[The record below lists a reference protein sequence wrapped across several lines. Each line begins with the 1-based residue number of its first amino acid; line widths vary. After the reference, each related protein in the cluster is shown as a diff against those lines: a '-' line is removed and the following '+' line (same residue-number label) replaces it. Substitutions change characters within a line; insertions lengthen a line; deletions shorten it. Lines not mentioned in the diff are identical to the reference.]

1 MKNPASYFEIPVVD
15 LDRAMQFYSAVFG
28 YRFEREQIHG
38 NEMALLPIYEGQEGI
53 SGALAQGEIYVPSK
67 NGSLIYLNSS
77 DINATLN
84 KVKSNGGDVLLPMT
98 PVGELGFVAEFEDS
112 EGNRIALF
120 QNHE

>member
-1 MKNPASYFEIPVVD
+1 MKNPASYFEIPV
-15 LDRAMQFYSAVFG
+15 LDIERAVQFYSAVFG
-28 YRFEREQIHG
+28 YHFVKEQIHG
-38 NEMALLPIYEGQEGI
+38 NEMALFPIYEGQEGI

-77 DINATLN
+77 DIDDTLS
-84 KVKSNGGDVLLPMT
+84 KVQLNGGAVLLPMT